1 MERGETMITQNDQG
15 ETDANAKD
23 GKICGAFANIEDT
36 QLDIS
41 IQRENQQDME
51 RRDQLSLCNIE
62 EVPGIIL
69 ETTEDDN
76 EEQQG
81 DHLSMRCTN
90 CVVYR
95 R

>member
-41 IQRENQQDME
+41 I
-51 RRDQLSLCNIE
+51 
-62 EVPGIIL
+62 
-69 ETTEDDN
+69 
-76 EEQQG
+76 
-81 DHLSMRCTN
+81 
-90 CVVYR
+90 
-95 R
+95 